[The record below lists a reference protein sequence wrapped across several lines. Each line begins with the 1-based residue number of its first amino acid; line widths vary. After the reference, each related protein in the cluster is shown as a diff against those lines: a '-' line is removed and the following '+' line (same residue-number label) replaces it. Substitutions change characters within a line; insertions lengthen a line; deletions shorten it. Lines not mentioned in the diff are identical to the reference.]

1 MTNVL
6 LSMISGLSDLLMSII
21 IKIIKFIN
29 KVISINLT
37 AIHTYLF
44 YVTVFKFHILTTFF
58 SYQTLL
64 TNFTGNP

>member
-6 LSMISGLSDLLMSII
+6 LSMINGLSDHLMSII

-37 AIHTYLF
+37 AIYT
-44 YVTVFKFHILTTFF
+44 
-58 SYQTLL
+58 
-64 TNFTGNP
+64 